1 MRSKIRNLFFLFL
14 SRFHIVKCEFR
25 RNRNRD
31 ASIEL
36 QPLGAGK
43 TRIATA
49 TGTTTT
55 PTTTVINNEELQEHL
70 LPDNMTSAPSVPTGS
85 SGMYSYT
92 YDHMID
98 RIVAFFSIHLRHRQ
112 DLYSLSRPS
121 SVPPTQAP
129 YPPGHTPPSSSV
141 LPHSSQQGGNPSNLQ
156 CSRSGDDI
164 EEAGQ
169 TLPHVST
176 SPQLVQMIE
185 SSFYDE
191 IIDNEL
197 ANDYSDVAEVW
208 ME

>member
-36 QPLGAGK
+36 QPLGAG
-43 TRIATA
+43 TTTIATA
-49 TGTTTT
+49 TATTPTT
-55 PTTTVINNEELQEHL
+55 PTTTVINNEESQEHL
-70 LPDNMTSAPSVPTGS
+70 LPDNMTSAPSVPTRS

-121 SVPPTQAP
+121 SVPPHP
-129 YPPGHTPPSSSV
+129 RH
-141 LPHSSQQGGNPSNLQ
+141 L
-156 CSRSGDDI
+156 
-164 EEAGQ
+164 
-169 TLPHVST
+169 TLPATHLHP
-176 SPQLVQMIE
+176 PQSFHTHHSREGTPAICNVLALVMI
-185 SSFYDE
+185 
-191 IIDNEL
+191 
-197 ANDYSDVAEVW
+197 
-208 ME
+208 

>member
-1 MRSKIRNLFFLFL
+1 M
-14 SRFHIVKCEFR
+14 KCEFR

-31 ASIEL
+31 TSIEL
-36 QPLGAGK
+36 QPLGG
-43 TRIATA
+43 
-49 TGTTTT
+49 GTTTITT
-55 PTTTVINNEELQEHL
+55 PTTPTPTVTNNEESKGYL
-70 LPDNMTSAPSVPTGS
+70 LSENMPSSPSVQNRS

-156 CSRSGDDI
+156 CSRSGDEI

-169 TLPHVST
+169 TLSHVST
-176 SPQLVQMIE
+176 SPELVQRIE

-191 IIDNEL
+191 IVDNEL

-208 ME
+208 MEWQ